1 MMCGK
6 MLRPLAVV
14 SCLAAAALFVPA
26 REASAAPDIGSADQL
41 FATAKTLMSEGKF
54 AQACAKFEASYDADA
69 ALGALLNLADCL
81 ERDGRMASA
90 YGRWGDAIDYALKKG
105 DDRAKFA
112 RERREE
118 IRPKLS
124 FVTLA
129 VKGAADDLTV
139 FKGDTKLSKGAF
151 GTALPTDP
159 GDTVIQVVRGADQV
173 LWETTVVLAEAEQK
187 TVEVP
192 LDVIAQANTATM
204 KKRTSTTGRTGPRGD
219 LGDAPE
225 GFWSTQ
231 RIAGFV
237 VGGGGLLVAGAGFAL
252 GGIAQGK
259 QSDLDAECSAGGETR
274 YCTDKGLEIAQTAR
288 TFAEASTYTL
298 VAGGIVVAVGI
309 TVIITAP
316 NEYAKLEDRAYFLPW
331 FTPDGGGVVV
341 GGRF

>member
-1 MMCGK
+1 MS
-6 MLRPLAVV
+6 RSLAVV
-14 SCLAAAALFVPA
+14 SLLAATVLVCLP
-26 REASAAPDIGSADQL
+26 RVASAGPDIGSADQL
-41 FATAKTLMSEGKF
+41 FAQAKQLMSEGKF
-54 AQACAKFEASYDADA
+54 AQACAKFEASYDADP

-90 YGRWGDAIDYALKKG
+90 YGRWGDAIDYANKKN
-105 DDRAKFA
+105 DERAKFA
-112 RERREE
+112 RERRDE

-129 VKGAADDLTV
+129 VKGEADDLTV

-159 GDTVIQVVRGADQV
+159 GETVIQVVRGTDQV
-173 LWETTVVLAEAEQK
+173 LWETTIVLSEAEQK
-187 TVEVP
+187 TVDIP
-192 LDVIAQANTATM
+192 LDVIAKANPTAT
-204 KKRTSTTGRTGPRGD
+204 KKRTAGAGRSGERGEV
-219 LGDAPE
+219 PE

-237 VGGGGLLVAGAGFAL
+237 VGAGGLLVAGGGFAL
-252 GGIAQGK
+252 GGIAQSK
-259 QSDLDAECSAGGETR
+259 KSDLDAECSESDTTR
-274 YCTDKGLEIAQTAR
+274 LCTPEGLEIADEAR

-316 NEYAKLEDRAYFLPW
+316 NEYTKLEDRAYLLPW
-331 FTPDGGGVVV
+331 FSPDGGGVVM

>member
-1 MMCGK
+1 MS
-6 MLRPLAVV
+6 RSLAVT
-14 SCLAAAALFVPA
+14 CLLAGALLCIA
-26 REASAAPDIGSADQL
+26 GEASAGPDIGSADQL
-41 FATAKTLMSEGKF
+41 FAQAKQLMSEGKF
-54 AQACAKFEASYDADA
+54 AQACAKFEASYDADP

-90 YGRWGDAIDYALKKG
+90 YGRWGDAIDYANKKN
-105 DDRAKFA
+105 DERAKFA

-118 IRPKLS
+118 IKPKLS

-129 VKGAADDLTV
+129 VKGEADDLTV

-159 GDTVIQVVRGADQV
+159 GETVIQVVRGADQV
-173 LWETTVVLAEAEQK
+173 LWETTIVLAEAQQK
-187 TVEVP
+187 TVEIP
-192 LDVIAQANTATM
+192 LDVIAQANPTTM
-204 KKRTSTTGRTGPRGD
+204 KKRSSGSGRTGPRGD
-219 LGDAPE
+219 VGAAPE

-237 VGGGGLLVAGAGFAL
+237 VGAGGLLVAGGGFAL
-252 GGIAQGK
+252 GGIAQSK
-259 QSDLDAECSAGGETR
+259 KSDLDAECSAGEETR
-274 YCTDKGLEIAQTAR
+274 YCTPSGLEIADEAR

-298 VAGGIVVAVGI
+298 IAGGIVVAVGI

-316 NEYAKLEDRAYFLPW
+316 NEYAKLEDRAYILPW
-331 FTPDGGGVVV
+331 FSPDGGGAMI

>member
-1 MMCGK
+1 MSRSLG
-6 MLRPLAVV
+6 VV
-14 SCLAAAALFVPA
+14 SLLAAAALLCA
-26 REASAAPDIGSADQL
+26 SAASAAPDVGSADQL
-41 FATAKTLMSEGKF
+41 FAQAKQLMSEGKF
-54 AQACAKFEASYDADA
+54 AQACSKFEASYDADP
-69 ALGALLNLADCL
+69 ALGSLLNLADCL

-90 YGRWGDAIDYALKKG
+90 YGRWGDAIDYANKKN
-105 DDRAKFA
+105 DERAKFA

-118 IRPKLS
+118 IKPKLS

-129 VKGAADDLTV
+129 VKGEADDLTV

-159 GDTVIQVVRGADQV
+159 GETVIQVVRGADQV
-173 LWETTVVLAEAEQK
+173 LWETTIVLAQAEQK

-192 LDVIAQANTATM
+192 LDVIAQANPTSV
-204 KKRTSTTGRTGPRGD
+204 KKRTAVTGRTGPRSD
-219 LGDAPE
+219 IGDAPE

-237 VGGGGLLVAGAGFAL
+237 VGAGGLLVAGGGFAL

-259 QSDLDAECSAGGETR
+259 KSDLDAECSAGEETR
-274 YCTDKGLEIAQTAR
+274 YCTPAGLELADEAR

-316 NEYAKLEDRAYFLPW
+316 NEYEKLEDRAYILPW
-331 FTPDGGGVVV
+331 FSPDGGGAVM
-341 GGRF
+341 GGKF